1 MGLMGL
7 MGETMF
13 AEEVGG
19 GSLSGGGP
27 AVGGLAVELGQLLGG
42 VLESAAFL
50 ELVLGGL
57 FGRQGRGIE
66 AGEGRGLR
74 AETGR

>member
-1 MGLMGL
+1 

-19 GSLSGGGP
+19 GSLRVVGL
-27 AVGGLAVELGQLLGG
+27 AVGGLAVELGLLLGS

-57 FGRQGRGIE
+57 FGRQGRRSE
-66 AGEGRGLR
+66 AGEVGCSCCLLL
-74 AETGR
+74 